1 MTDPIEA
8 MARALCKADGCDPDR
23 SVKVLRKG
31 DPHVAWQLYIEDAT
45 AARDAHLAAPLPAG
59 DDGELVGWLRK
70 FGPTAKTTTE
80 QNLMDQAADRIA
92 ALNAEVARKDELIGK
107 LLGAVSW
114 LEPPFIDDST
124 AELELR
130 LRIGFCVADK
140 NRALGDRH
148 D

>member
-8 MARALCKADGCDPDR
+8 MAKALHP
-23 SVKVLRKG
+23 
-31 DPHVAWQLYIEDAT
+31 WLYSEYVDDQ
-45 AARDAHLAAPLPAG
+45 AARAAPLPAG
-59 DDGELVGWLRK
+59 GDGELVGWLRK

-140 NRALGDRH
+140 NRAKKGASPHDPRPAPLALGQLRLGLLRMERR
-148 D
+148 